1 MKHVTRTASLN
12 AFLVTILAFLIAA
25 PLVLADEDR
34 PDHFEGEP
42 AETLE
47 QAVANLSEY
56 NARLKAIISKD
67 DLSDADHAEIH
78 ELTYTL
84 ENALGKMREELD
96 VMAENLEAVHLASE
110 DRDSDVIREK
120 APTYLSVSQK
130 LVE

>member
-1 MKHVTRTASLN
+1 MKYFLTA
-12 AFLVTILAFLIAA
+12 AFLVALIVA
-25 PLVLADEDR
+25 PAVQADDER
-34 PDHFEGEP
+34 PEHFEGEP

-56 NARLKAIISKD
+56 NAKLQAIIEKD
-67 DLSDADHAEIH
+67 ELTDADHAEIH

-96 VMAENLEAVHLASE
+96 SMAENLEAVHLASE
-110 DRDSDVIREK
+110 ERDTDVIAEK
-120 APTYLSVSQK
+120 GPAYLSAARK